1 MRTTIHL
8 QALYIF
14 FPFRVLAHDIEEENY
29 KIEVLITLWETEMIK
44 SRGVENFVSINTQ
57 RYELFRRMNFRAL
70 VSRKCCEEV
79 KQFLLLFHFPYMS

>member
-1 MRTTIHL
+1 M
-8 QALYIF
+8 
-14 FPFRVLAHDIEEENY
+14 LAHDIEEENY

-44 SRGVENFVSINTQ
+44 SRGVENFVPINTQ

-79 KQFLLLFHFPYMS
+79 KQFLLLLNFP